1 MFLLGGGEPGTDHLS
16 PPTPSPADTAQHR
29 DMLTVVTPSRDM
41 TKSNRHQLA
50 AQWPPPTMCA
60 CFAVPSHGLLVDQ
73 GGGKAGTPLPS
84 HSSAMENQ
92 GTAPPALILLS
103 VTHSG
108 QKCKSRS
115 VKASGSVLAP
125 QPHACSLFHML
136 FLLGQ

>member
-73 GGGKAGTPLPS
+73 GGGKAGTP
-84 HSSAMENQ
+84 
-92 GTAPPALILLS
+92 TATPLLS
-103 VTHSG
+103 HEKPRYSPS
-108 QKCKSRS
+108 C
-115 VKASGSVLAP
+115 
-125 QPHACSLFHML
+125 PHPPFRHLFRIEV
-136 FLLGQ
+136 